1 MREMAFFLIG
11 MMEGAWFFW
20 AWATGVF
27 DE

>member
-11 MMEGAWFFW
+11 MMEGAWLLY
-20 AWATGVF
+20 AWANGAF